1 MRMLVLLVCLVSAPA
16 VALDLE
22 EVIGEWSVDADSCND
37 MRLTFTI
44 DFIHESIVIEEGRR
58 QTLAVS
64 EFSIDG
70 DTLVIHAE
78 DPLGARTAQRLK
90 AVVVERDR
98 LVLRSENEALAG
110 KIGTDT
116 LQLYRCPAY

>member
-1 MRMLVLLVCLVSAPA
+1 MRMLILLVCLVPTP
-16 VALDLE
+16 VLALDLE
-22 EVIGEWSVDADSCND
+22 EVMGEWSVDADSCD
-37 MRLTFTI
+37 EMRLTFTI
-44 DFIHESIVIEEGRR
+44 DFMHEAVVIEEGRR
-58 QTLAVS
+58 QTLSVS
-64 EFSIDG
+64 EFSIDA

-78 DPLGARTAQRLK
+78 DPLGARSVQRLK

-98 LVLRSENEALAG
+98 LVLRSDNDALAG